1 MKVTLQLMTI
11 LLRNYITIFD
21 NFMFYKLLNVR
32 ITPLLNIRS
41 LELNFLI

>member
-21 NFMFYKLLNVR
+21 NFMLYKLLNVR
-32 ITPLLNIRS
+32 ITPLLN
-41 LELNFLI
+41 NKKF